1 MYIILNAN
9 QNIESS
15 LFSNCYFDVLF
26 SLNIILCICTWI
38 YITPRVKA
46 WILLSN
52 TWDIF
57 LSSWSWF
64 PPLPSIPIL
73 SFVSLSSFFLLFLSF
88 SDLQLKSSSPTLL
101 YWFLSFGLLVQW
113 QHLMLLRSDKRLPF
127 FRNGF
132 WETRN
137 WIVVSREGRCSELCS
152 ECVAYSFLLLSEGK
166 VRLREAEGSLRK
178 EVKSQKEVWPVSL
191 KRCLPCPVL
200 PWSRLPA
207 YVNLWHHVRINN
219 NTEHFQCILWYMLS
233 WYFI

>member
-38 YITPRVKA
+38 YITPRDKA

-88 SDLQLKSSSPTLL
+88 SDLQLKSSSPTSL
-101 YWFLSFGLLVQW
+101 YWFLSFDLWYSGNT
-113 QHLMLLRSDKRLPF
+113 SC
-127 FRNGF
+127 F
-132 WETRN
+132 WEVTRGYH
-137 WIVVSREGRCSELCS
+137 SLGMD
-152 ECVAYSFLLLSEGK
+152 FGK
-166 VRLREAEGSLRK
+166 LIIG
-178 EVKSQKEVWPVSL
+178 
-191 KRCLPCPVL
+191 
-200 PWSRLPA
+200 
-207 YVNLWHHVRINN
+207 
-219 NTEHFQCILWYMLS
+219 
-233 WYFI
+233 